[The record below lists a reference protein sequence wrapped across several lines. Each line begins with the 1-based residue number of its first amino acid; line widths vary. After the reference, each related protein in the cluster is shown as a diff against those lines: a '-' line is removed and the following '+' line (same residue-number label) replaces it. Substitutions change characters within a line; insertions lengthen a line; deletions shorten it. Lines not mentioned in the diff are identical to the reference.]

1 MAVGCGKC
9 SSSFPQETAMIRNNK
24 VNTIHELAAQGKSI
38 QDIAITLELA
48 RNTVRKYLRHP
59 ELSAMPRPRP
69 NRRSKLD
76 PFKEQIKQWINEDH
90 CYNCEAMLPRL
101 LAMGYTGSLSVLKAF
116 VHPLRPPSGGHYP
129 VVRYETEPGKQV
141 QFDWGEFKYEQ
152 EGTPRKLYGFTAIL
166 SYSRMRF
173 VTFVKRCDAPTMI
186 RCLMEAFEYFG
197 GLPKAALTDR
207 MKSVLLEMED
217 KVPRW
222 NPLFADFMASIGV
235 APRVCKAFT
244 PQTKGKIER
253 TVGVVKQSFWAGVS
267 FTDVDDL
274 NRQAHAWCERING
287 RVHRTTHERPK
298 ERREQEPLAPLPTA
312 FAWERFATEE
322 RKVSWDG
329 YLSYDGV
336 LYGLPSSPPMAGTIV
351 QVRERHGI
359 LSVWSQ
365 GRLLAELAKRAQSQ
379 VTVTHPDQF
388 RTVAPA
394 ASLRERTVPLGHQR
408 PAPTVLTRALA
419 EYDQLCGLAAAGEV
433 RACNSH

>member
-1 MAVGCGKC
+1 
-9 SSSFPQETAMIRNNK
+9 MIRSRT

-38 QDIAITLELA
+38 QDIAIMLGLA

-59 ELSAMPRPRP
+59 ELSAMPHPRP

-76 PFKEQIKQWINEDH
+76 PYKEQIQQWVAEDH

-101 LAMGYTGSLSVLKAF
+101 LEKGYTGSLSVLKAF
-116 VHPLRPPSGGHYP
+116 VHPLRPPAGGHYP

-152 EGTPRKLYGFTAIL
+152 EGAPRKLYGFTAIL
-166 SYSRMRF
+166 CYSRMRF

-235 APRVCKAFT
+235 APRVCRAYT

-253 TVGVVKQSFWAGVS
+253 TVGVVKQSLWPGIAFS
-267 FTDVDDL
+267 DVDDL
-274 NRQAHAWCERING
+274 NRQAHIWCERINS
-287 RVHRTTHERPK
+287 RVHRTTHERPR
-298 ERREQEPLAPLPTA
+298 ERREQESLAPLPEA

-336 LYGLPSSPPMAGTIV
+336 LYGLPSEPPVAGTVV
-351 QVRERHGI
+351 QVRERHGL
-359 LSVWSQ
+359 LSVWSA
-365 GRLLAELAKRAQSQ
+365 GRLLAELAKRPLSQS
-379 VTVTHPDQF
+379 TVTHPDQF

-394 ASLRERTVPLGHQR
+394 ASLRERTIPLGHQR
-408 PAPTVLTRALA
+408 AAPAVVTRVLA
-419 EYDQLCGLAAAGEV
+419 EYDQLCGVGAPGEV
-433 RACNSH
+433 LACSSH

>member
-1 MAVGCGKC
+1 ML
-9 SSSFPQETAMIRNNK
+9 R
-24 VNTIHELAAQGKSI
+24 LAGGSQSRAGNSTSLACLPDYDTRIVSDIWKSI
-38 QDIAITLELA
+38 QDIAITLGLA

-59 ELSAMPRPRP
+59 ELSTMPHARP

-76 PFKEQIKQWINEDH
+76 PFKEQIKQWIKEDH

-101 LAMGYTGSLSVLKAF
+101 LAMGYSGSLSVLKAF
-116 VHPLRPPSGGHYP
+116 VHPLRPPARGHYP

-152 EGTPRKLYGFTAIL
+152 EGVPRKLYGFTAIL
-166 SYSRMRF
+166 CYSRMRF
-173 VTFVKRCDAPTMI
+173 VTFVKRCDTATMI

-207 MKSVLLEMED
+207 MKSVLVEMEGTI
-217 KVPRW
+217 PRW
-222 NPLFADFMASIGV
+222 NTLFADFMASIGV

-244 PQTKGKIER
+244 PQTKGKVER
-253 TVGVVKQSFWAGVS
+253 TVGVVKQSLWPGIA
-267 FTDVDDL
+267 FTDIDDL
-274 NRQAHAWCERING
+274 NRQAHVWCERINM
-287 RVHRTTHERPK
+287 RVHRTTHERPR
-298 ERREQEPLAPLPTA
+298 ERREQEPLSALPQA

-336 LYGLPSSPPMAGTIV
+336 LYGLPSDPPVAGSVV
-351 QVRERHGI
+351 QVRARHGM
-359 LSVWSQ
+359 LSVWSGGQ
-365 GRLLAELAKRAQSQ
+365 LLVELAKRAVSQ

-394 ASLRERTVPLGHQR
+394 ASRRAQVVPLGHQR
-408 PAPTVLTRALA
+408 PAPQVLRRQLS
-419 EYDQLCGLAAAGEV
+419 EYDQLCGVEV
-433 RACNSH
+433 LACNHH

>member
-1 MAVGCGKC
+1 
-9 SSSFPQETAMIRNNK
+9 MIRSRIVNK
-24 VNTIHELAAQGKSI
+24 IHELAAQGKSI
-38 QDIAITLELA
+38 QDIAIQLGIA

-59 ELSAMPRPRP
+59 ELCAMPNPRP

-76 PFKEQIKQWINEDH
+76 PFKEQVKKWIQEDH

-116 VHPLRPPSGGHYP
+116 VHPLRPPAQGHYP
-129 VVRYETEPGKQV
+129 VQRYETEPGKQV

-152 EGTPRKLYGFTAIL
+152 EGVPRKIYGFTAIL
-166 SYSRMRF
+166 CYSRMRF

-253 TVGVVKQSFWAGVS
+253 TVGVVKQSLWPGIA
-267 FTDVDDL
+267 FTDIEDL
-274 NRQAHAWCERING
+274 NRQAHVWCERINM
-287 RVHRTTHERPK
+287 RVHRTTHERPR
-298 ERREQEPLAPLPTA
+298 ERREQEPLSALPQA

-322 RKVSWDG
+322 RRVSWDG

-336 LYGLPSSPPMAGTIV
+336 LYGLPSDPPVAGSVV
-351 QVRERHGI
+351 QVRERHGL
-359 LSVWSQ
+359 LSVWSGGQ
-365 GRLLAELAKRAQSQ
+365 LLVELAKRAVSQ
-379 VTVTHPDQF
+379 THVEHPDQF

-394 ASLRERTVPLGHQR
+394 ASRRAQVVPLGHQR
-408 PAPTVLTRALA
+408 PAPQVMTRALA
-419 EYDQLCGLAAAGEV
+419 EYDQLCGVEV
-433 RACNSH
+433 LSCNHH

>member
-1 MAVGCGKC
+1 MGKLIRAVLRGRSG
-9 SSSFPQETAMIRNNK
+9 
-24 VNTIHELAAQGKSI
+24 G
-38 QDIAITLELA
+38 
-48 RNTVRKYLRHP
+48 NTVL
-59 ELSAMPRPRP
+59 
-69 NRRSKLD
+69 
-76 PFKEQIKQWINEDH
+76 
-90 CYNCEAMLPRL
+90 LPD
-101 LAMGYTGSLSVLKAF
+101 T
-116 VHPLRPPSGGHYP
+116 
-129 VVRYETEPGKQV
+129 
-141 QFDWGEFKYEQ
+141 YEQ
-152 EGTPRKLYGFTAIL
+152 EGAPRKLYGFTAIL
-166 SYSRMRF
+166 CYSRMRF

-287 RVHRTTHERPK
+287 RVHRTRHERPRD
-298 ERREQEPLAPLPTA
+298 RREQEPLSSFPAA

-336 LYGLPSSPPMAGTIV
+336 LYGLPSDPPVAGTIV

-359 LSVWSQ
+359 LSIWSQ
-365 GRLLAELAKRAQSQ
+365 GRRLSELAKRPQSQ
-379 VTVTHPDQF
+379 MTVTHPDQF

-408 PAPTVLTRALA
+408 PAPAILTRALA
-419 EYDQLCGLAAAGEV
+419 EYDQLCGVGAALEV
-433 RACNSH
+433 RSCNSH

>member
-1 MAVGCGKC
+1 
-9 SSSFPQETAMIRNNK
+9 MIRSRT

-38 QDIAITLELA
+38 QDIAITLGIA

-59 ELSAMPRPRP
+59 ELVAMPHPRP

-76 PFKEQIKQWINEDH
+76 PFKEQIKTWMKEDH

-101 LAMGYTGSLSVLKAF
+101 QALGYTGSLSVLKAF
-116 VHPLRPPSGGHYP
+116 VHPLRPAAGGHYP
-129 VVRYETEPGKQV
+129 VQRFETKPGEQV

-152 EGTPRKLYGFTAIL
+152 DGGFRKLYGFTAIL
-166 SYSRMRF
+166 CYSRMRF
-173 VTFVKRCDAPTMI
+173 VTFVKRCDTPTMI

-207 MKSVLLEMED
+207 MKSVFLEMED
-217 KVPRW
+217 KKPRW

-235 APRVCKAFT
+235 APRVCKAYT
-244 PQTKGKIER
+244 PQTKGKVER
-253 TVGVVKQSFWAGVS
+253 TVGFVKQSFWAGVS

-274 NRQAHAWCERING
+274 NRQAHVWCERING

-298 ERREQEPLAPLPTA
+298 ERREQEPLAPLPAA

-336 LYGLPSSPPMAGTIV
+336 LYGLPSSPPVAGTVV

-359 LSVWSQ
+359 LKVWSHGQ
-365 GRLLAELAKRAQSQ
+365 LLIELVKRAQSQ
-379 VTVTHPDQF
+379 EHVEHPDQF

-394 ASLRERTVPLGHQR
+394 ASRRAQVVPIGHLR
-408 PAPTVLTRALA
+408 PAPQVRSACLT
-419 EYDQLCGLAAAGEV
+419 EYDQLCGVEV
-433 RACNSH
+433 LACNPT

>member
-1 MAVGCGKC
+1 MIKKM
-9 SSSFPQETAMIRNNK
+9 QEISRTVRLIPFYI
-24 VNTIHELAAQGKSI
+24 NTIHELSTQGKSI
-38 QDIAITLELA
+38 QDIAMTLGIA
-48 RNTVRKYLRHP
+48 RNTVRKYVRHP
-59 ELSAMPRPRP
+59 ELVAMPHPRP

-76 PFKEQIKQWINEDH
+76 PFKEQIKQWMSQDH
-90 CYNCEAMLPRL
+90 CYTCEAMLPRL
-101 LAMGYTGSLSVLKAF
+101 LALGYTGSLSVLKAF
-116 VHPLRPPSGGHYP
+116 VHPLRPPAQGHYP

-141 QFDWGEFKYEQ
+141 QVDWGEFKYEQ
-152 EGTPRKLYGFTAIL
+152 EGVPRKLYGFTAIL
-166 SYSRMRF
+166 CYSRMRF
-173 VTFVKRCDAPTMI
+173 VTLVKRCDAPTRI

-197 GLPKAALTDR
+197 GLPKADLTDR

-267 FTDVDDL
+267 FTNVDDL
-274 NRQAHAWCERING
+274 NRQAHIWCERINS
-287 RVHRTTHERPK
+287 RVHRTTHERPR
-298 ERREQEPLAPLPTA
+298 ERREREPLSPLPAA

-336 LYGLPSSPPMAGTIV
+336 LYGLPSSPPVAGMVV

-359 LSVWSQ
+359 LSVWSHGQ
-365 GRLLAELAKRAQSQ
+365 LLAELAKRSGSGEH
-379 VTVTHPDQF
+379 VEHPDQF
-388 RTVAPA
+388 RNVAPA

-408 PAPTVLTRALA
+408 PAPIVLTRTLA
-419 EYDQLCGLAAAGEV
+419 EYDQLCGVEV
-433 RACNSH
+433 LTCNHT

>member
-1 MAVGCGKC
+1 
-9 SSSFPQETAMIRNNK
+9 MIRSRT
-24 VNTIHELAAQGKSI
+24 VNTIHELSAQGKSI
-38 QDIAITLELA
+38 QDIAITLGLA

-59 ELSAMPRPRP
+59 ELSSMPHPRPH
-69 NRRSKLD
+69 RRSKLD
-76 PFKEQIKQWINEDH
+76 PFKEQIKQWIKEDH

-101 LAMGYTGSLSVLKAF
+101 LAMGYTGSLSVLKVF
-116 VHPLRPPSGGHYP
+116 VHPLRPPAGGHSP
-129 VVRYETEPGKQV
+129 VLRYETEPGKQV
-141 QFDWGEFKYEQ
+141 QFDWGEFTYEQ
-152 EGTPRKLYGFTAIL
+152 EGAPRKLYGFTAIL
-166 SYSRMRF
+166 CYSRMRF

-287 RVHRTTHERPK
+287 RVHRTTHERPRD
-298 ERREQEPLAPLPTA
+298 RREQEPLSSFPAA

-336 LYGLPSSPPMAGTIV
+336 LYGLPSDPPVAGTIV

-359 LSVWSQ
+359 LSIWSQ

-379 VTVTHPDQF
+379 MTVTHPDQF

-408 PAPTVLTRALA
+408 PAPAILTRALA
-419 EYDQLCGLAAAGEV
+419 EYDQLCGVGAALEV
-433 RACNSH
+433 RSCNSH

>member
-1 MAVGCGKC
+1 MKRSITPLNAGLTEDTPINPMHGKRRNTSRPAEAITG
-9 SSSFPQETAMIRNNK
+9 SSSERRGIRPSRK
-24 VNTIHELAAQGKSI
+24 PCPSPSHLPSASSQPRDFCHEAASPRSKEALERLERHMGKLIRAVLRGRSGG
-38 QDIAITLELA
+38 
-48 RNTVRKYLRHP
+48 NTVL
-59 ELSAMPRPRP
+59 
-69 NRRSKLD
+69 
-76 PFKEQIKQWINEDH
+76 
-90 CYNCEAMLPRL
+90 LPD
-101 LAMGYTGSLSVLKAF
+101 T
-116 VHPLRPPSGGHYP
+116 
-129 VVRYETEPGKQV
+129 
-141 QFDWGEFKYEQ
+141 YEQ
-152 EGTPRKLYGFTAIL
+152 EGAPRKLYGFTAIL
-166 SYSRMRF
+166 CYSRMRF

-287 RVHRTTHERPK
+287 RVHRTTHERPRD
-298 ERREQEPLAPLPTA
+298 RREQEPLSSFPAA

-336 LYGLPSSPPMAGTIV
+336 LYGLPSDPPVAGTIV

-359 LSVWSQ
+359 LSIWSQ
-365 GRLLAELAKRAQSQ
+365 GRRLSELAKRPQSQ
-379 VTVTHPDQF
+379 MTVTHPDQF

-408 PAPTVLTRALA
+408 PAPAILTRALA
-419 EYDQLCGLAAAGEV
+419 EYDQLCGVGAALEV
-433 RACNSH
+433 RSCNSH